1 MATSIRDLV
10 NEANSAV
17 EVMDAESAADLVDTD
32 QAIFVDVREPVE
44 IAREGKVPGAIM
56 LPRGLL
62 EFAIAED
69 SPAHNPQ
76 LLMDKKIVFYCASG
90 GRSALAAATAKKMG
104 VGRPVN
110 MAGGFEAYKAIGG
123 DIEEA

>member
-1 MATSIRDLV
+1 MATSIRDIV
-10 NEANSAV
+10 NEANSTV
-17 EVMDAESAADLVDTD
+17 EVIDAEAAADLVDTD

-44 IAREGKVPGAIM
+44 VAREGKVPHAIH

-62 EFAIAED
+62 EFAIAAD

-90 GRSALAAATAKKMG
+90 GRSALAAATAKRMG
-104 VGRPVN
+104 VVQAIN

-123 DIEEA
+123 DIEDV

>member
-1 MATSIRDLV
+1 MAKSIRDLV
-10 NEANSAV
+10 NEANGAV
-17 EVMDAESAADLVDTD
+17 DVMDAESAADLVATD
-32 QAIFVDVREPVE
+32 EAIFVDVREPVE
-44 IAREGKVPGAIM
+44 IAREGKVPGAIA

-90 GRSALAAATAKKMG
+90 GRSALAAATAKQMG
-104 VGRPVN
+104 VAQPVN

-123 DIEEA
+123 DIEEG